1 MKTIRIGGGQGF
13 WGDLNDAPIV
23 MAKQDRVD
31 YIACD
36 YLAELT
42 LSIMRRQQERR
53 PEAGYA
59 RDFITVIK
67 QILPDLKEKG
77 TKVITNAGGM
87 NVKQAVELVKQA
99 IKESGLHFKIGYVLG
114 DDVREILPKLR
125 EQGITMQHMD
135 TGENIDRILPNMV
148 NANVY
153 FGVEPILECLEGGAD
168 IIILGRS
175 TDTAMFEAPLIHEF
189 GWKADDW
196 DARATGIL
204 AGHLCECGAQATGGN
219 YDYDWRNVPRPEFLG
234 YPIAEVSKPGELIM
248 TKTKNTGGLVTT
260 QSIKE
265 QLMYEIHDPAAY
277 ITPDVVADFS
287 KITLEGIEKDHVLV
301 KGVTGHPRPDS
312 LKMCVGYLEGYRNV
326 AYLPYSWPDALEKAK
341 MAADILDKRMAM
353 KNLKAIRTHID
364 YLGLNSLHGP
374 LAAEMHEE
382 LNEVCLRYAIMTET
396 KAEALKLTPEIAPVS
411 NLNGPAQGCFF
422 GGRIKPSEV
431 FALWPTL
438 IPRDAVEF
446 TAYVED
452 VK

>member
-287 KITLEGIEKDHVLV
+287 KITLEGIEKDHAGDYSSSVQSHQLNLMYQFNPNVAAFAGYVHNRAEGNGDSDTENGYQVGVLGNM
-301 KGVTGHPRPDS
+301 KIAKRTTAWASIGVGNKITAYEIG
-312 LKMCVGYLEGYRNV
+312 VGYDLTKNFDVNLFYNDTKYKGFGDVDFKTHALV
-326 AYLPYSWPDALEKAK
+326 AAK
-341 MAADILDKRMAM
+341 Q
-353 KNLKAIRTHID
+353 KN
-364 YLGLNSLHGP
+364 S
-374 LAAEMHEE
+374 
-382 LNEVCLRYAIMTET
+382 
-396 KAEALKLTPEIAPVS
+396 APVHK
-411 NLNGPAQGCFF
+411 
-422 GGRIKPSEV
+422 I
-431 FALWPTL
+431 TI
-438 IPRDAVEF
+438 IPRTSGALGYTMNLLTV
-446 TAYVED
+446 
-452 VK
+452 